1 MFPQEV
7 ENVLRRLEAAGH
19 SAYAVGGCVRDLLLG
34 KSPDD
39 YDLTTSARPEE
50 VMALFSGWCI
60 PTGLQHGTV
69 TVREGERSF
78 EVTTFRSDGT
88 YTDSRHPDAV
98 YFSQH
103 LEEDL
108 QRRDFTV
115 NAMAMD
121 RHGVLH
127 DCWGGQADLRR
138 GIIRCVGDPATR
150 FREDALRM
158 MRALRFAATLGFTI
172 EPETARAIREN
183 GGLLQNI
190 AVERLRV
197 EMTKLLCGSHAGQ
210 ILQEWPEVLGVFLP
224 EILPCVGLDQHN
236 PHHIYD
242 VWGHIAHSVDA
253 IAPDPVLRWTML
265 LHDIGKPQCYT
276 MDADGVGHFHG
287 HGENS
292 TQLSGEMLRRLRF
305 DRASARRIAL
315 LVQWHDREIPRT
327 EQGVTRA
334 LCQLG
339 EEPLRQ
345 LLAVKRADNLAQH
358 PRFRDTQQEIDRAA
372 AILEELLQKK
382 QCFTLHQ
389 LAVKGQDL
397 MALGLQGRA
406 IGIMLHDL
414 LAEVVDG
421 RLPNERAAL
430 LHRVVEKET
439 AEN

>member
-34 KSPDD
+34 KTPDD

-50 VMALFSGWCI
+50 VMALFPGWCI

-98 YFSQH
+98 YFSLH

-108 QRRDFTV
+108 ERRDFTV

-121 RHGVLH
+121 RCGVLH
-127 DCWGGQADLRR
+127 DCWGGQEDLRR
-138 GIIRCVGDPATR
+138 GIIRCVGDPTTR
-150 FREDALRM
+150 FQEDALRM
-158 MRALRFAATLGFTI
+158 MRAVRFAATLGFTI
-172 EPETARAIREN
+172 APDTAQAIRAN
-183 GGLLQNI
+183 CGLLRNI
-190 AVERLRV
+190 AAERLRV
-197 EMTKLLCGSHAGQ
+197 EMTKLLCGAHAGE
-210 ILQEWPEVLGVFLP
+210 ILQAWPQVLGVFLP
-224 EILPCVGLDQHN
+224 EILPCVGLDQRN

-242 VWGHIAHSVDA
+242 VWDHIAHSVDA

-276 MDADGVGHFHG
+276 VDADGIGHFHG
-287 HGENS
+287 HGEQS
-292 TQLSGEMLRRLRF
+292 VQLSREVLHRLRF
-305 DRASARRIAL
+305 DRASASRIAL

-327 EQGVTRA
+327 ERGVARA

-345 LLAVKRADNLAQH
+345 LIAVKRADNLAQH
-358 PRFRDTQQEIDRAA
+358 PQFRDTQQEIGRAE

-382 QCFTLHQ
+382 QCFSLRQ
-389 LAVKGQDL
+389 LAVNGRDM

-406 IGIMLHDL
+406 VGNMLHEL
-414 LAEVVDG
+414 LDEVVDG
-421 RLPNERAAL
+421 QLPNDRVAL
-430 LHRVVEKET
+430 LRRVTEKE
-439 AEN
+439 NR